1 MNGWAMSPVHKS
13 EIANP
18 FRRIWNGVL
27 TNVLLQIAAKK
38 NAFPITA
45 TGEEIAINKAV
56 QKVAAFEYDAFVQL
70 SAAELQGKKN
80 VCCWEEP
87 LLDIFCLW
95 SPLSLIS
102 YDGLTSVKMNKF
114 YHRHGNEHK
123 FSSDKLMD
131 WKQGILTFP
140 PDKTE

>member
-45 TGEEIAINKAV
+45 TGEEMAINKAV
-56 QKVAAFEYDAFVQL
+56 QKVAAFEYYAFVRL

-80 VCCWEEP
+80 GCCWEEP

-95 SPLSLIS
+95 SPVSLIS
-102 YDGLTSVKMNKF
+102 YDGWTSVKMNKF
-114 YHRHGNEHK
+114 YIVMVMSTNFHQA
-123 FSSDKLMD
+123 S
-131 WKQGILTFP
+131 WW
-140 PDKTE
+140 TENKAS